1 MKVTVNNYNN
11 MVAEHGIPAKLQ
23 SFHDQLITEAAE
35 NNWAAYYADNDVK
48 TTVDLYFEKYQ
59 ALTAIKEPAP
69 APVVAKVVKITP
81 EPKQPKAKPT
91 PAPKPAKAQRLLK
104 PKNVGNRAAAPA
116 KPVGKSKA
124 PKAAAPKAPL
134 ATSLG
139 KRVKVVRPSTR
150 YIQRFLELLNKKV
163 SVKKLEQLLR
173 SLQLA
178 INQGKIKKSSPHA
191 DNIRVIQENLVAV
204 CNKTTGMVT
213 LTLPDKKIGELA
225 TIAGGERVYPS
236 LLLLRRF
243 INWTGKQ
250 PNKEQLEKLRD
261 DIRDNLKISTAIS
274 ERDPFRAKVVEIRN
288 AINRMLKNNKL
299 TAVSPRTYD
308 LRGIA
313 ETLEGCDCGCGGLD
327 GLDGDEEFDD
337 AVAPPTVVKDFN
349 LNGGVMTAEQM
360 MRHNY
365 ETIAIP
371 APYSRLVGNPAENF
385 TMMISGSPGGGK
397 STYSLAFAVALAN
410 AGKKVIYLSAEEYGS
425 LTLQDR
431 LQRVGGYTGN
441 NLSFA
446 GSLSSFNPAQYNVLF
461 IDSLKVAKIDVEE
474 IREIRKKYPR
484 LAIVAVQQQN
494 KQGQASGANDLPHEF
509 DIVADVSEGKIRT
522 SKNRYGALT
531 ELRIW

>member
-1 MKVTVNNYNN
+1 MKVTVNNYNAL
-11 MVAEHGIPAKLQ
+11 VAEHGIPTKLQ
-23 SFHDQLITEAAE
+23 SFHDQLIIDAAE
-35 NNWAAYYADNDVK
+35 NDWAAYYADKDVK
-48 TTVDLYFEKYQ
+48 ATVDLYFEKYQ

-69 APVVAKVVKITP
+69 APVVAKVVKVTP
-81 EPKQPKAKPT
+81 EPKQLKAKPT
-91 PAPKPAKAQRLLK
+91 PAPKPAKAQRLVKASK
-104 PKNVGNRAAAPA
+104 PANRAAASTTKSA
-116 KPVGKSKA
+116 GKSKA
-124 PKAAAPKAPL
+124 SKASAPKAPS
-134 ATSLG
+134 AALG

-150 YIQRFLELLNKKV
+150 YIQRFLELLNKRV

-191 DNIRVIQENLVAV
+191 ENIRVIQENLVSV
-204 CNKTTGMVT
+204 CNRANGMVT

-261 DIRDNLKISTAIS
+261 DIRENLKKSTAIS

-299 TAVSPRTYD
+299 TVLSPRTYD
-308 LRGIA
+308 LRGIE
-313 ETLEGCDCGCGGLD
+313 ETLEGCDCGCAGLD

-337 AVAPPTVVKDFN
+337 VVAPPTVVKDFN

-365 ETIAIP
+365 ETISIP

-385 TMMISGSPGGGK
+385 TMMISGAPGGGK
-397 STYSLAFAVALAN
+397 STYSLAFAVAMAN
-410 AGKKVIYLSAEEYGS
+410 HGKKVIYFSAEEYGS
-425 LTLQDR
+425 LSLQDR
-431 LQRVGGYTGN
+431 LQRVGGYSGN

-446 GSLSSFNPAQYNVLF
+446 GSLSSFNPGQYDILF

-474 IREIRKKYPR
+474 IREIRKKYPK